1 MGFTRDDLLDST
13 AIAAVWRMAITLLY
27 RYIESKDMLLG
38 KSLVFRWGHFCYWH
52 FAARPIVPKT
62 DNL

>member
-1 MGFTRDDLLDST
+1 
-13 AIAAVWRMAITLLY
+13 MAITLLY

-38 KSLVFRWGHFCYWH
+38 KSLVFRWGHFWYWH
-52 FAARPIVPKT
+52 FADRPIAPKT